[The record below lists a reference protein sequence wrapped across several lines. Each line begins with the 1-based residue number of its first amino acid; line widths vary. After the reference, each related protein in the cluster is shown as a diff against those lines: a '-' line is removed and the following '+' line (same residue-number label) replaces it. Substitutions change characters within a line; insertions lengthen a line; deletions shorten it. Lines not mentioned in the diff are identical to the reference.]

1 MTPGEIVLTCPSSA
15 WKAYLVTQ
23 IRKKDRF
30 LHLSAFLF
38 FVNGRFEIITQVLL
52 TSSHPS
58 KNHLIVT
65 NITHTHRKRERWSE
79 YLSYKEND
87 FMFLIK
93 REERN
98 LPAQS
103 LLCM

>member
-38 FVNGRFEIITQVLL
+38 FVNGRLEIITQVLL
-52 TSSHPS
+52 TSLTANGVNLSPVKKSFNSH
-58 KNHLIVT
+58 
-65 NITHTHRKRERWSE
+65 
-79 YLSYKEND
+79 
-87 FMFLIK
+87 
-93 REERN
+93 
-98 LPAQS
+98 
-103 LLCM
+103 